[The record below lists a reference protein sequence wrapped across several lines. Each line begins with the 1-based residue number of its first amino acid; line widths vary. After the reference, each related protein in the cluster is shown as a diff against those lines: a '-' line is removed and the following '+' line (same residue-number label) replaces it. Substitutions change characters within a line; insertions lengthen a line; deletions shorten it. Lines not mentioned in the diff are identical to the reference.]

1 MNESRQPKNI
11 KQRQHIRHVPRRKQT
26 FRQLNTGMIIRL
38 IAFVGMIAVLVLMSM
53 LRKF

>member
-1 MNESRQPKNI
+1 MNESRQPNNVEK
-11 KQRQHIRHVPRRKQT
+11 RQHVCPVPRRPKKS
-26 FRQLNTGMIIRL
+26 RQRNTGMIIRL